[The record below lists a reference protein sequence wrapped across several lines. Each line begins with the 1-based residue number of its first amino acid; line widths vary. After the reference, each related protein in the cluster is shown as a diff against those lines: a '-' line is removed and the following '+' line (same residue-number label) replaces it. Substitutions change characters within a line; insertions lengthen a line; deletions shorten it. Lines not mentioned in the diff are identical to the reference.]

1 MYIIYQME
9 TKEQL
14 KQALIEWKKLY
25 GETKTL
31 ATELKKRRNEKKRIE
46 EMLKKTMSENN
57 IGNFELNGGQL
68 SYIKREI
75 KKPISQKF
83 INTFIRTME
92 EDQERADKIIQ
103 QINEARETVQVE
115 KIVFRENK

>member
-1 MYIIYQME
+1 ME

-14 KQALIEWKKLY
+14 KQALVEWKRLY
-25 GETKTL
+25 GETKKL
-31 ATELKKRRNEKKRIE
+31 SAELKKRREDKKRIE
-46 EMLKKTMSENN
+46 EMLKRTMNENN

-83 INTFIRTME
+83 INTFIRSME
-92 EDQERADKIIQ
+92 EDKQRAEQIIQKIQDAREIIQ
-103 QINEARETVQVE
+103 QE

>member
-1 MYIIYQME
+1 ME